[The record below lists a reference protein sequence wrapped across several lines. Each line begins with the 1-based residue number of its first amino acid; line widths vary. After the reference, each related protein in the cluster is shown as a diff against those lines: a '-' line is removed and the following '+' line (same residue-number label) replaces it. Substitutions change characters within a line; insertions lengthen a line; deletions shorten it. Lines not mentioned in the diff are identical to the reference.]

1 MARTEATTELV
12 RHLLGSYTL
21 EAEIYQ
27 VLLGIANEQ
36 GDILEESGDVDR
48 CAALFGR
55 KDELLRSIARIET
68 EIEPLKQ
75 QWWGEQVDLESR
87 ERLNGLLDCILATIE
102 AIMAQEQ
109 RNEQLLLSR
118 QEEVQAGL
126 SHLRQASALGRVA
139 GSDEPLPRFMDVSR

>member
-1 MARTEATTELV
+1 MARTEETTELV
-12 RHLLGSYTL
+12 KHLIGSYTL

-48 CAALFGR
+48 CAALFTR

-68 EIEPLKQ
+68 EIEPLKR
-75 QWWGEQVDLESR
+75 QWWSGQAGLESR

-118 QEEVQAGL
+118 QEQVRTGL
-126 SHLRQASALGRVA
+126 SHLRRASAMSRVA
-139 GSDEPLPRFMDVSR
+139 DSDEPLPRFMDVSR